1 MKRFTLIL
9 SLLFLS
15 ISLFSQRLEEKPVSK
30 LDDNTLFA
38 VQDSGQLYNWRKIS
52 FEALQGEFNTL
63 RTPYGNVAGVDST
76 AILQGVSFY
85 KDSTVFNNTL
95 IAKKIKIGLG
105 LMGNGWTKLP
115 NGDEQPTS
123 ILDNLGI
130 YDEPR
135 NQYFGVEFDKGNGG
149 LSLMSRPKRMNNGR
163 SWSGVSHTLQV
174 RKYEMDTLQNSPDGF
189 SRSLFSFK
197 AYLHDT
203 TDTGNLYWPPLTSAD
218 MKANYPNLRLFSI
231 KSGYGS
237 QTHRLDVTPTETRI
251 SDILAVTDATNQNRY
266 FEVTSDETTVNNTL
280 VANDGL
286 KLSELSYTPTSS
298 TDLQAEAAAAE
309 VGTMWQLNI
318 SGSWYLVTKISA
330 TTLARTAFSEW

>member
-1 MKRFTLIL
+1 MKHLIL
-9 SLLFLS
+9 FLSFFLLS
-15 ISLFSQRLEEKPVSK
+15 ISLFSQRLEEKAVSELK
-30 LDDNTLFA
+30 ANTLFA

-95 IAKKIKIGLG
+95 IGKKAVFSPDIAI
-105 LMGNGWTKLP
+105 T
-115 NGDEQPTS
+115 
-123 ILDNLGI
+123 
-130 YDEPR
+130 
-135 NQYFGVEFDKGNGG
+135 NGG
-149 LSLMSRPKRMNNGR
+149 LTLDADRYYLGGTYRGNDRGSLTIGKDYNNGIGLVGWVNPR
-163 SWSGVSHTLQV
+163 PDKSGHNMFITAHANMSSDSANFVSNSPHRAMMNFV
-174 RKYEMDTLQNSPDGF
+174 VIGDKWDTLTGDWLGNSKVTNAPLFGF
-189 SRSLFSFK
+189 HQ
-197 AYLHDT
+197 Y
-203 TDTGNLYWPPLTSAD
+203 G
-218 MKANYPNLRLFSI
+218 
-231 KSGYGS
+231 SGYQMGIWNDS
-237 QTHRLDVTPTETRI
+237 VKVYRDFVVGNSLP
-251 SDILAVTDATNQNRY
+251 NQKKY
-266 FEVTSDETTVNNTL
+266 FEVTNDNTKINNTL